1 MKFKDKFGW
10 SGSKNVGSDG
20 KQYIVNKGDFRN
32 TGIEFEVT
40 NKVDDN
46 WQYRLGAGYGNPEI
60 YDKSAKKPEW
70 IQDSGRLDL
79 IAGITYNNKKIMSDL
94 TFKYLGDREDY
105 NDRQI
110 PVRARLTL
118 NTMYSFT
125 SNDNVTLTINN
136 LLDRDN
142 YSNRYGNLDLPLNW
156 KVMYEHTF

>member
-1 MKFKDKFGW
+1 M
-10 SGSKNVGSDG
+10 
-20 KQYIVNKGDFRN
+20 
-32 TGIEFEVT
+32 
-40 NKVDDN
+40 
-46 WQYRLGAGYGNPEI
+46 
-60 YDKSAKKPEW
+60 
-70 IQDSGRLDL
+70 DL

-156 KVMYEHTF
+156 KVMYEHTFKHL

>member
-1 MKFKDKFGW
+1 MIIIEKIYKTLEENINKIKFEYKY
-10 SGSKNVGSDG
+10 SK
-20 KQYIVNKGDFRN
+20 
-32 TGIEFEVT
+32 
-40 NKVDDN
+40 
-46 WQYRLGAGYGNPEI
+46 
-60 YDKSAKKPEW
+60 
-70 IQDSGRLDL
+70 
-79 IAGITYNNKKIMSDL
+79 DL

>member
-1 MKFKDKFGW
+1 M
-10 SGSKNVGSDG
+10 
-20 KQYIVNKGDFRN
+20 
-32 TGIEFEVT
+32 
-40 NKVDDN
+40 
-46 WQYRLGAGYGNPEI
+46 
-60 YDKSAKKPEW
+60 
-70 IQDSGRLDL
+70 DL

-136 LLDRDN
+136 LLD
-142 YSNRYGNLDLPLNW
+142 LPLNW